1 MNKPG
6 ANTQF
11 IVTIDTETYAV
22 GGKLRDFGPN
32 LYGEYGG
39 QEFGFPKI
47 MEICDRHGVKATF
60 FVDVYM
66 HRHYGKQKTREVCE
80 RIWKAGHD
88 VQLHT
93 HTSWLPGSH
102 SGYLYDFPLEQQ
114 IDILREGRDLIGE
127 SVGSA
132 PTAFRAGSY
141 SANLD
146 TMRALS
152 ENGFLIDSSYFAKR
166 HSCQLSRQLSNQYA
180 NKQFR
185 IDGILEIPVTTYR
198 LLGNGSYEKLSKLD
212 FNACSL
218 RELLDVTPK
227 LMAGGVRY
235 IVLFLHS
242 FSFIRWKR
250 DFSGIAPNYRA
261 LERFERYM
269 RAVAGTM
276 NTSFTTMKELAAEP
290 HQFEPG
296 RDFVPTVSLSGLFPR
311 ALQRVLG

>member
-1 MNKPG
+1 MNQPG
-6 ANTQF
+6 TTTHF
-11 IVTIDTETYAV
+11 VITIDTETYAV

-39 QEFGFPKI
+39 QEFGVPKI
-47 MEICDRHGVKATF
+47 MEICDRYGAKATF

-66 HRHYGKQKTREVCE
+66 HRHYGKEKTKELCE
-80 RIWKAGHD
+80 RIRQQGHD

-102 SGYLYDFPLEQQ
+102 SGFLYDFPLEQQ
-114 IDILREGRDLIGE
+114 IAIIREGKDLIAE
-127 SVGSA
+127 WVGR
-132 PTAFRAGSY
+132 PPIAFRAGSY

-146 TMRALS
+146 TLRALS

-166 HSCQLSRQLSNQYA
+166 PTCQLSRQLGHQYA
-180 NKQFR
+180 NRQFR

-198 LLGNGSYEKLSKLD
+198 LFGKGSHEKLSKLD

-218 RELLDVTPK
+218 QELLDVTPK
-227 LMAGGVRY
+227 LLAGGVRY

-250 DFSGIAPNYRA
+250 DFSGIVPNYRA
-261 LERFERYM
+261 LDLFDRFLREVSCWENVR
-269 RAVAGTM
+269 
-276 NTSFTTMKELAAEP
+276 FTTMEQLATLAQGAEAG
-290 HQFEPG
+290 E
-296 RDFVPTVSLSGLFPR
+296 DFVPSAGLFGLLPR

>member
-1 MNKPG
+1 MNRP
-6 ANTQF
+6 AAATQF

-32 LYGEYGG
+32 LYGEHGG
-39 QEFGFPKI
+39 QEFGIPKI

-66 HRHYGKQKTREVCE
+66 HRHYGKQKTKELCE
-80 RIWKAGHD
+80 RIAKAGHD

-93 HTSWLPGSH
+93 HTSWLTGSH
-102 SGYLYDFPLEQQ
+102 SGFLYDFPLPQQ
-114 IDILREGRDLIGE
+114 IDIVREGRDLIAE
-127 SVGSA
+127 WVGR
-132 PTAFRAGSY
+132 PPIAFRAGSY

-146 TMRALS
+146 TMRALA
-152 ENGFLIDSSYFAKR
+152 ENEFLIDSSYFAKR
-166 HSCQLSRQLSNQYA
+166 HTCQLSRQLGNQYA

-185 IDGILEIPVTTYR
+185 IDGILEVPVTTYR
-198 LLGNGSYEKLSKLD
+198 LFGKGSYEKLSKLD

-250 DFSGIAPNYRA
+250 DFSGIVPNYRA
-261 LERFERYM
+261 LNRFDRYM
-269 RAVAGTM
+269 RQIAGTA
-276 NTSFTTMKELAAEP
+276 NASFTTMKELAAPSHEP
-290 HQFEPG
+290 DPG
-296 RDFVPTVSLSGLFPR
+296 EDFVPTVSLSGLFPR

>member
-11 IVTIDTETYAV
+11 IVTVDTETYAV
-22 GGKLRDFGPN
+22 GGKMRDFGCN
-32 LYGEYGG
+32 LYGECDG

-66 HRHYGKQKTREVCE
+66 HHHYGKQQAREVCE
-80 RIWKAGHD
+80 RISKGGHD

-102 SGYLYDFPLEQQ
+102 SGFLYDFSLAQQ
-114 IDILREGRDLIGE
+114 INILCEGRDLIGE
-127 SVGSA
+127 WAGSA

-146 TMRALS
+146 TMRALR
-152 ENGFLIDSSYFAKR
+152 ENGFVIDSSYFAKR
-166 HSCQLSRQLSNQYA
+166 QSCELSRQLGNQYA
-180 NKQFR
+180 NQQFR

-250 DFSGIAPNYRA
+250 DFSGIVPNYRA

-269 RAVAGTM
+269 RAIAGAM
-276 NTSFTTMKELAAEP
+276 NASFTTMKELAASQEP
-290 HQFEPG
+290 EPG